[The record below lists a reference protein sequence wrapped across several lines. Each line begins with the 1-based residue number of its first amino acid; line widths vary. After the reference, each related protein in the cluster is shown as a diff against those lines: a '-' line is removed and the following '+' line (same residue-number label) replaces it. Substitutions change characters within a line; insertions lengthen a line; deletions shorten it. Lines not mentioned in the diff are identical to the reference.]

1 MITSSLTKRI
11 DLLPAELQ
19 QQVADFVD
27 FLILKYQVGKSGKEE
42 FSAQEKEELMRIW
55 EEYQQNPDDVQTL
68 EEAEKQTLSKY
79 AL

>member
-1 MITSSLTKRI
+1 MITSSITKRI

-27 FLILKYQVGKSGKEE
+27 FLILKYQVGKSGNEE
-42 FSAQEKEELMRIW
+42 FSAEEKEELMRIW
-55 EEYQQNPDDVQTL
+55 EEYQQNPDDVLTL